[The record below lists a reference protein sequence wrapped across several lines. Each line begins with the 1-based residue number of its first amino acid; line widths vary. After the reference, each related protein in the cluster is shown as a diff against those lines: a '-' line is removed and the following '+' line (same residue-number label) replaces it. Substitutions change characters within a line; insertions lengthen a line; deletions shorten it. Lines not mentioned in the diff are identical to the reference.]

1 MLKKSVLLCSVIY
14 LFVITFK
21 VFAIDAKASSSSDK
35 FPEVKSSGVIFMRYD
50 YDLTDISKGKGFN
63 KLDIERTYFT
73 IDSAIASNTKVKV
86 VFDIYQNTKSVIIKD
101 AGGNE
106 VKVPSYYDG
115 WSVRLKNAY
124 ADITPIP
131 IMTIRAG
138 MLGSPWTCVVEKS
151 WNYRFIKKV
160 LVDSEKLLDT
170 ADLGAGLVIN
180 LPGDHGEAMFAVLN
194 GPGYT
199 KPESDKFKDINPR
212 ITFVPL
218 PKNEM
223 LKGLS
228 ISGHY
233 YLGKRSDGKND
244 YDRNRMGALLSF
256 TNSFVNIG
264 SEFGISNDQ
273 KLDKNG
279 NIEDVNGMGF
289 STFGEL
295 KFAKITTTLIKNMG
309 LIVRIDSWDPNTEAE
324 NDAHNVLLA
333 GIIYTMTKNFRT
345 CLSYQQFSYEDSKIE
360 TARQISCQAE
370 VKF

>member
-1 MLKKSVLLCSVIY
+1 MLKKSVLLCCATY
-14 LFVITFK
+14 LIVITFK
-21 VFAIDAKASSSSDK
+21 VFPIDTKVPSSSDK

-50 YDLTDISKGKGFN
+50 YDLTDIGRGKGFN
-63 KLDIERTYFT
+63 KLDIERTYLT
-73 IDSAIASNTKVKV
+73 IDSAVASNAKVKV
-86 VFDIYQNTKSVIIKD
+86 VFDIYQNAKSVTIKD

-124 ADITPIP
+124 ADITPLP
-131 IMTIRAG
+131 IITIRAG
-138 MLGSPWTCVVEKS
+138 MLGSPWTSVVEKA
-151 WNYRFIKKV
+151 WNYRFVKKV

-170 ADLGAGLVIN
+170 TDLGACLVIN
-180 LPGDHGEAMFAVLN
+180 LPKDLGEAVFAVLN

-212 ITFVPL
+212 ITLVPL

-223 LKGLS
+223 FKGLS

-233 YLGKRSDGKND
+233 YLGKCSDGKND
-244 YDRNRMGALLSF
+244 YDRNRMGALINF
-256 TNSFVNIG
+256 TNSFINIG
-264 SEFGISNDQ
+264 GEIDISNDQ
-273 KLDKNG
+273 KLNKNG
-279 NIEDVNGMGF
+279 NIEDINGRGF

-295 KFAKITTTLIKNMG
+295 KFAKITTTSLRNVG
-309 LIVRIDSWDPNTEAE
+309 LIVRIDSWDPNTDVE
-324 NDAHNVLLA
+324 NDAHDILLA
-333 GIIYTMTKNFRT
+333 GFVYTMTKNFRT
-345 CLSYQQFSYEDSKIE
+345 SLSFQQFSYENSKIE